1 MSQIAEKNETY
12 SQEVGTLS
20 LDIPTGE
27 FLWNFLIYPKN
38 DIILDST
45 LIIRII
51 YIYSYPRYYLAPK
64 YATFPRIAHALA
76 NARTQTFL
84 RFLKIPGGIRV
95 GAYSLRFISRL

>member
-12 SQEVGTLS
+12 SQEVGTLR

-51 YIYSYPRYYLAPK
+51 YIYTYIHVHIYIYMYIHIPDISWLQNMLP
-64 YATFPRIAHALA
+64 
-76 NARTQTFL
+76 FL
-84 RFLKIPGGIRV
+84 E
-95 GAYSLRFISRL
+95 